1 MDNTIITLPENETI
15 EFYSHIATAF
25 FNALDECI
33 RTGDVSDESIT
44 KIIGPPPMC
53 IISNNP
59 QTIDIIFH
67 RRVKYYLKF
76 DEMKKRILNMAHLKG
91 AL

>member
-1 MDNTIITLPENETI
+1 MDNKIITLPENETI
-15 EFYSHIATAF
+15 EFCSHIPTAF

-44 KIIGPPPMC
+44 KIIGPPPMY
-53 IISNNP
+53 IISSNP
-59 QTIDIIFH
+59 QTIEILFY

-76 DEMKKRILNMAHLKG
+76 DKMKKRILNMAHVKG